1 MIVADAPPLIHLAR
15 AGLADLLP
23 KLYERV
29 VVPTSVWEEASGH
42 AGEPRPEATVLQ
54 EASVSWLEAR
64 TLPARARRAAGS
76 FVRGAPIGRAE
87 ADAIAL
93 AEALRAAVLMD
104 DRVAVDL
111 ARMRG
116 VETRWTTSV
125 VLEAHRLGV
134 LDRTAARRAIE
145 DLVATGL
152 WIRQDILL
160 RILAVLADRRPDRL
174 P

>member
-1 MIVADAPPLIHLAR
+1 M
-15 AGLADLLP
+15 
-23 KLYERV
+23 E
-29 VVPTSVWEEASGH
+29 
-42 AGEPRPEATVLQ
+42 
-54 EASVSWLEAR
+54 
-64 TLPARARRAAGS
+64 
-76 FVRGAPIGRAE
+76 
-87 ADAIAL
+87 
-93 AEALRAAVLMD
+93 

-111 ARMRG
+111 ARMRS

-134 LDRTAARRAIE
+134 LDRTATRRAIE

-160 RILAVLADRRPDRL
+160 RILAVLAERRPDRS